1 MKIKIQDYEDVTV
14 VQLQGELDG
23 EVAEMFQKT
32 INDVIAKSQSGIVLD
47 MKEIEFIDSQGLGK
61 LLWARDY
68 CRANKC
74 ELRIAGLDEN
84 CRKILEI
91 TRLESEF
98 DHYDELADAVK
109 SFT

>member
-1 MKIKIQDYEDVTV
+1 MKVKIQDYNDVTV

-23 EVAEMFQKT
+23 EVAEMFQNT
-32 INDVIAKSQSGIVLD
+32 ISDVIAKSKTGIVLD
-47 MKEIEFIDSQGLGK
+47 MKEIEFIDSKGLGK

-68 CRANKC
+68 CRANKR

-91 TRLESEF
+91 TRLENEF
-98 DHYDELADAVK
+98 DHYDELAEAVK